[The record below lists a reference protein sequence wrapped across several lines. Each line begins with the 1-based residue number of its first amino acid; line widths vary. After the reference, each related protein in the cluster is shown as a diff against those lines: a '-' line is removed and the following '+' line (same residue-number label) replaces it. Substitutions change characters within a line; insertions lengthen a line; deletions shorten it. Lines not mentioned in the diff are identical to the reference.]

1 MFKQNKAIISP
12 KHPVSYQE
20 RRNPEDTT
28 LDGSL
33 RYQREALVEAMIVQ
47 GFLESSH
54 VKSKVACALDA
65 QGPAYVLV
73 IDKDRLKDRIA
84 IGTHTTL
91 SVGGPAS
98 PRQEAMVMA
107 IRQSIRLNI
116 GDTVVRSPGFS
127 VSFAISPIVLSGHGW
142 LLKRGLAADPHQLD
156 AAQGLQNEAAT
167 LRTFDAVQLRECEV
181 GVAAP
186 QAKVEVNAA
195 HAKLRC
201 PSKVGSSRARTVER
215 TCLSRRDDD
224 GRCHVSWG
232 PAPRVAASGRPGMLS
247 DPFSRCGWPNHGQTL
262 RPLGSEPSVAA
273 CITGRAG
280 STIGTM
286 RSRELGCGTAV
297 TTTTEP
303 GCQPTG

>member
-186 QAKVEVNAA
+186 QAKVSTLRMLSSGAPVKSAHRVQGRSSEPAFRVGTTMAA
-195 HAKLRC
+195 ATF
-201 PSKVGSSRARTVER
+201 PG
-215 TCLSRRDDD
+215 
-224 GRCHVSWG
+224 G

-262 RPLGSEPSVAA
+262 RPLGSEPSVTA
-273 CITGRAG
+273 CI
-280 STIGTM
+280 
-286 RSRELGCGTAV
+286 
-297 TTTTEP
+297 
-303 GCQPTG
+303 